1 MIPSQLAPSMDLL
14 REEYVLV
21 QAWKKAARYI
31 RFHNWYSDTLAIDL
45 AEARLPYFLDE
56 LRDRLSDP
64 DAWQNTPLRLVL
76 APKSHRWVFAN
87 GQWQPESNPDEPH
100 SHPVKVPLRPLGHVA
115 LQEQVAA
122 TAVMLCLAN
131 RVESRQGDPR
141 TGIESTESRRRV
153 VSYGSRLFC
162 DADHH
167 GGLHHRWGAAKLYR
181 AFSQD
186 YRAFLSRPE
195 AVARE
200 YEDQQRRLIVV
211 HSDLSKFFDRVRP
224 SLMHAKLS
232 ALQQQSDDPSFF
244 AFARRLLDWRWHED
258 DQSQAAKYAHE
269 NDIADFSQV
278 ALPQGLVASGF
289 LANVVL
295 LDFDDAV
302 RRQWQGD
309 EGPISLLDSCRY
321 VDDFRLVFAVD
332 GNATHQDVEERAF
345 VVLSDAI
352 RANAPGLEVAQK
364 KTKAAAF
371 GGENRVLLRQSRQ
384 MEKIQHAVSGG
395 FDVVGGDEILNAVQG
410 LLRVQQRYSHTD
422 RLDGQWALSPVPD
435 VRDATVARFA
445 AERYRRTVRSL
456 RPMLL
461 DRDEIASRDAGVGDD
476 TEDMSGLRA
485 VRTQRDLD
493 DDTRAFALGLIEMW
507 ITDPSHVR
515 LLRIGLDL
523 WPDSDVL
530 TSVLNTLH
538 ALLERE
544 RDVADS
550 GLRAVATY
558 CLAELLR
565 AGATETGL
573 VEDSESLPQV
583 ISLSTYR
590 MTLGEEAMRILSME
604 RSTVPW
610 YLEQQALLF
619 LAASGQYEALALATV
634 SPESREYANLL
645 RYLKGDSS
653 GLTDIEFAA
662 VASTARRTL
671 RSQDEAERLV
681 LQALSSTRLEMLAHC
696 DPGFALELLD
706 AGPSL
711 ERELSAKTLR
721 GLCLAS
727 QKAPN
732 GYRSVAEHVLKH
744 REGSADSL
752 RNELRLLEFAEN
764 VLEHLRVNP
773 ESPVLLPTDVFV
785 RVPNTW
791 SKPLSLRSRISGNV
805 GARSLYA
812 PPQWCSLD
820 DQWRFKLGFLMRFV
834 LSGRVDFTQV
844 SRPPSWRENAY
855 AYRLSESSWYQRIY
869 GMHNGHSSFG
879 DQWLPISEWIER
891 LLAALLRWPGCH
903 PGELDS
909 VVSSGLES
917 CLLAIRARI
926 EVTRESIGTATQL
939 MMLRLSAPDPT
950 ATASV
955 RPLHAC
961 IVQTVRPNVEDIKK
975 QETDLTLSDKQFRKI
990 HRRHLSATLAA
1001 VNRMLVLR
1009 DTHCGSKCRLDL
1021 LILPELALHPADIKT
1036 HVLPFVRIH
1045 KTIVL
1050 AGMTYLSLDPA
1061 QSLVNAALWVIPKRT
1076 HQHGL
1081 QVDIRLQ
1088 GKQHLAREEI
1098 ALNSTKERIR
1108 GFRPCQWLVG
1118 YEWSRDGDG
1127 DPLWLTASICY
1138 DATDLKL
1145 AADLRTRS
1153 DVFAIPALNQD
1164 YETFD
1169 HMAAALHYH
1178 MFQMV
1183 VVVNN
1188 GQFGGS
1194 CAVAPY
1200 KEAFKRELFHLHGQ
1214 PQASVGFLEIVD
1226 IEAFKRRLADS
1237 RSGSGGG
1244 AAPAQPSAVP
1254 VYRWKSPPAGL

>member
-56 LRDRLSDP
+56 LRDRLTDP
-64 DAWQNTPLRLVL
+64 DSWQNAPLRLVL
-76 APKSHRWVFAN
+76 APKSHRWTYTN
-87 GQWQPESNPDEPH
+87 GNWQPGINPDDPH
-100 SHPVKVPLRPLGHVA
+100 TNPVKVPLRPLGHVA

-131 RVESRQGDPR
+131 RVETRQGDPR
-141 TGIESTESRRRV
+141 TGIEGAESRRQV

-162 DADHH
+162 DKDPH

-181 AFSQD
+181 AYSQD
-186 YRAFLSRPE
+186 YRTFLSRPE

-200 YEDQQRRLIVV
+200 YDDRQRRLIVV

-224 SLMHAKLS
+224 SLMHARLS
-232 ALQQQSDDPSFF
+232 ALQQQRDDPSFF
-244 AFARRLLDWRWHED
+244 TFARRLLDWRWHED
-258 DQSQAAKYAHE
+258 DQSRAAKYAHE
-269 NDIADFSQV
+269 NDIVGFSAI

-295 LDFDDAV
+295 LDFDDAL
-302 RRQWQGD
+302 RRQWQEE
-309 EGPISLLDSCRY
+309 EGSISLLDSCRY
-321 VDDFRLVFAVD
+321 VDDFRLMFAVD
-332 GNATHQDVEERAF
+332 GDATHKDVEKRAIA
-345 VVLSDAI
+345 VLGDAI
-352 RANAPGLEVAQK
+352 KANAPGLEVAQK
-364 KTKAAAF
+364 KTEAASF
-371 GGENRVLLRQSRQ
+371 GGEQRVLLRQSRQ

-395 FDVVGGDEILNAVQG
+395 FDVVAGDEILNAVQG
-410 LLRVQQRYSHTD
+410 LLRVQQRYPHTD

-461 DRDEIASRDAGVGDD
+461 DRDEIVSRDAGAGDD
-476 TEDMSGLRA
+476 TEDTSGLRA

-507 ITDPSHVR
+507 IADPSHVR

-523 WPDSDVL
+523 WPDSEVL
-530 TSVLNTLH
+530 TIVLDTLH

-550 GLRAVATY
+550 GPRAVATY

-573 VEDSESLPQV
+573 VEDSESLPQS
-583 ISLSTYR
+583 ISLSKYR
-590 MTLGEEAMRILSME
+590 MTLREEAIRILSMD
-604 RSTVPW
+604 RSAVPW
-610 YLEQQALLF
+610 YLEQQTLLF
-619 LAASGQYEALALATV
+619 LATYGHREPLAVPTV
-634 SPESREYANLL
+634 SPESSEYANML
-645 RYLKGDSS
+645 RYLKGDSE
-653 GLTDIEFAA
+653 GLTDVEFAA
-662 VASTARRTL
+662 IASTARRTL
-671 RSQDEAERLV
+671 RSQDEAVRLG
-681 LQALSSTRLEMLAHC
+681 LQALSSTRLERLAQC
-696 DPGFALELLD
+696 DPGFAVELLSAEPGLRLELTETT
-706 AGPSL
+706 S
-711 ERELSAKTLR
+711 R

-727 QKAPN
+727 QKAPK
-732 GYRSVAEHVLKH
+732 GFRTVAEHVLTH
-744 REGSADSL
+744 REGSAESL
-752 RNELRLLEFAEN
+752 RNELRLLEFAEK
-764 VLEHLRVNP
+764 VLEHLRDNP
-773 ESPVLLPTDVFV
+773 EPPVLLPTEVFV
-785 RVPNTW
+785 RVPNSW
-791 SKPLSLRSRISGNV
+791 SKPLSLRVRTSGDV
-805 GARSLYA
+805 GPRSLYA
-812 PPQWCSLD
+812 PPQWCSPS
-820 DQWRFKLGFLMRFV
+820 DQWRFKVGFLMRYV

-844 SRPPSWRENAY
+844 SRPPSWREDAE
-855 AYRLSESSWYQRIY
+855 AYRLSDSSWYQRIY

-879 DQWLPISEWIER
+879 DLWLPISEWIER

-917 CLLAIRARI
+917 CLLAVQARI
-926 EVTRESIGTATQL
+926 EVARESIGTATQL
-939 MMLRLSAPDPT
+939 MMLRLSAPNPN
-950 ATASV
+950 AKASE

-961 IVQTVRPNVEDIKK
+961 IVQTVRPNVADIKA
-975 QETDLTLSDKQFRKI
+975 QDADLTLSDKQFRKT
-990 HRRHLSATLAA
+990 HRDHLSSTLKAIE
-1001 VNRMLVLR
+1001 RMLDLR
-1009 DTHCGSKCRLDL
+1009 KSHCGSKCGLDL
-1021 LILPELALHPADIKT
+1021 LVLPELALHPADIKT
-1036 HVLPFVRIH
+1036 HVLPFVRTH
-1045 KTIVL
+1045 KAIVL
-1050 AGMTYLSLDPA
+1050 AGTTYQSLDPK
-1061 QSLVNAALWVIPKRT
+1061 QLLVNAALWVIPKLT
-1076 HQHGL
+1076 PQHGL
-1081 QVDIRLQ
+1081 QVDCRLQ

-1098 ALNSTKERIR
+1098 ALNSPTPRIR

-1118 YEWSRDGDG
+1118 YDWAGPCDA
-1127 DPLWLTASICY
+1127 DPLWLTAAICY

-1214 PQASVGFLEIVD
+1214 PQASIGFFEIED
-1226 IEAFKRRLADS
+1226 IGAFKRRHSES
-1237 RSGSGGG
+1237 RFGSVGI
-1244 AAPAQPSAVP
+1244 AAPAQPSITP
-1254 VYRWKSPPAGL
+1254 VYRWKFPPAGL